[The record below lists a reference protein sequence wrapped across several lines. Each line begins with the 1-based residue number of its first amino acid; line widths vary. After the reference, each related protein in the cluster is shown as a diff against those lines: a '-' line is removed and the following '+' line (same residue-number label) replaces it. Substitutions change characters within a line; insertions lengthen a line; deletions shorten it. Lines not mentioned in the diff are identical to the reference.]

1 MESSLSNYISPLLIV
16 IGWLVIFLNANRTA
30 KRSEIRSLC
39 DKCIDIIE
47 KLYESIQSTEDT
59 NNTLE
64 TRVVHTI
71 SLLELK
77 GKHLQA
83 KSNIIFFDS
92 SKFAKIKSLS
102 DKLEKKDEIQELLLD
117 IVEDIESKFNEI
129 YATTNMLR
137 KHSYFITTFLWITAV
152 LSLYFLAVDMLIN

>member
-1 MESSLSNYISPLLIV
+1 MENSLSNYISPLLIV
-16 IGWLVIFLNANRTA
+16 IGWLVIFWNANRTA

-102 DKLEKKDEIQELLLD
+102 DKLEEKDEIQELLLD